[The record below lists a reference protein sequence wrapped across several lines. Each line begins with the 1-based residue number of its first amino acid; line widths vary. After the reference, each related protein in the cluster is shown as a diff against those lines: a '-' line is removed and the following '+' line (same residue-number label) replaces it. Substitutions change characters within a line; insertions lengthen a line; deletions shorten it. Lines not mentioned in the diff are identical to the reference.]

1 MVLHENDYNRMMHQS
16 IIVIILK
23 CHAMLQCYTV
33 LVLHNVAQCHTMC
46 YTMLQCYAM
55 LHSVTQCYTVLC
67 NVTVLHNVTQCY
79 TNVTQCNHCHQQ
91 QQLGL
96 WARFVCVLGLRP
108 ACPFPDTAR
117 LSGARCTPPLPCS
130 SSSASLVRVQCRRV
144 HHCWRSVLA
153 AGPDSLPVWACGSW

>member
-1 MVLHENDYNRMMHQS
+1 M
-16 IIVIILK
+16 IILK

-55 LHSVTQCYTVLC
+55 LHSVTQCYTVL
-67 NVTVLHNVTQCY
+67 H
-79 TNVTQCNHCHQQ
+79 NVTQCNHCHQQ